1 MKRAKH
7 EKAASAIF
15 WLSSRAFFGV
25 VGPHPPS
32 TSSGQA
38 KPLSE
43 GEGARQSCVKQQGRW
58 FTGRAKRWPG
68 WTSNPFLAVPRSAG
82 RGADGQ
88 RSRPASCSDPL
99 PLFERRERSECS
111 EFGSAAPRPSIAGC
125 PQGHGQWG
133 RLFFG
138 YFLLAE
144 QKKVTAP
151 PGAQPGRRR
160 LQSSTASQAKKPKPP
175 RRPLPPSESAPPAPP
190 T

>member
-1 MKRAKH
+1 MTRQPRRFSGCHRGLFSAWLALTPLRQAQDRPSLSQR
-7 EKAASAIF
+7 EREQDNPAS
-15 WLSSRAFFGV
+15 SSRVDGSRAERSDGPDGLQTRFWPCREAQGV
-25 VGPHPPS
+25 GRTGSAACPH
-32 TSSGQA
+32 
-38 KPLSE
+38 
-43 GEGARQSCVKQQGRW
+43 
-58 FTGRAKRWPG
+58 RALTRC
-68 WTSNPFLAVPRSAG
+68 R
-82 RGADGQ
+82 
-88 RSRPASCSDPL
+88 CSDPL

-151 PGAQPGRRR
+151 PGAHPGRQR
-160 LQSSTASQAKKPKPP
+160 LQSSTARQAKK
-175 RRPLPPSESAPPAPP
+175 

>member
-68 WTSNPFLAVPRSAG
+68 WTSNPLLAVPRSAG
-82 RGADGQ
+82 RGAGGQ
-88 RSRPASCSDPL
+88 RSMPASCSDSL

-133 RLFFG
+133 RLSLPTFFG
-138 YFLLAE
+138 EA
-144 QKKVTAP
+144 KKVGRP
-151 PGAQPGRRR
+151 PGRTPGRQR
-160 LQSSTASQAKKPKPP
+160 AKH
-175 RRPLPPSESAPPAPP
+175 P
-190 T
+190 TKLSNQ